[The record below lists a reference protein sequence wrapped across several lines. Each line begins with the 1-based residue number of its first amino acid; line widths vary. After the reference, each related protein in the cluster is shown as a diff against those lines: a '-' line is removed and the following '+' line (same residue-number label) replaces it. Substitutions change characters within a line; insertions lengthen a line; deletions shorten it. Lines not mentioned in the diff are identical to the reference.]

1 MSKKKTH
8 DEFVSEMLVI
18 NPDIL
23 VIGHYNGTKEM
34 LSDVPREKLKE
45 IIKGHA
51 VNGVVDLPKEYGMF
65 IAKGYSLQ
73 GRSFT
78 R

>member
-1 MSKKKTH
+1 MNMN
-8 DEFVSEMLVI
+8 DY
-18 NPDIL
+18 IL
-23 VIGHYNGTKEM
+23 
-34 LSDVPREKLKE
+34 
-45 IIKGHA
+45 GHA